1 MRSTQ
6 ENLSATSVSSGNLPL
21 TLPREL
27 WLTLSPAQR
36 AVYRRAEALLDQF
49 NATRRITLA
58 QILEQGPRAEVLRA
72 LQVLG
77 GMSLIEVEANEED
90 EPWVTLLAVPDE
102 HVRFTGPD
110 GKTRWIFVA
119 RPIEPKAIDAEL
131 LN

>member
-6 ENLSATSVSSGNLPL
+6 ENMGAPVGSLPL

-27 WLTLSPAQR
+27 WTTLSPAQR
-36 AVYRRAEALLDQF
+36 AVYRRAESLLDQF
-49 NATRRITLA
+49 TVSRRVTLA
-58 QILEQGPRAEVLRA
+58 QILSQGPRAEVLRA

-77 GMSLIEVEANEED
+77 GMSLIEVDSGDD
-90 EPWVTLLAVPDE
+90 EPWVTLLALPDE

-119 RPIEPKAIDAEL
+119 RPIDPKQVDSTQ

>member
-1 MRSTQ
+1 MRSTH
-6 ENLSATSVSSGNLPL
+6 EKLAGPSGRLPL

-36 AVYRRAEALLDQF
+36 AVYRRAESLLDQF
-49 NATRRITLA
+49 EDSRRVALA
-58 QILEQGPRAEVLRA
+58 QILSQGPRAEVLRA

-77 GMSLIEVEANEED
+77 GMSLIEVDAGDD

-110 GKTRWIFVA
+110 GKTRWLFVA
-119 RPIEPKAIDAEL
+119 RPIEPKTIDQSQ

>member
-6 ENLSATSVSSGNLPL
+6 EKTPAASGRLPL

-27 WLTLSPAQR
+27 WVTLSPAQR
-36 AVYRRAEALLDQF
+36 AVYRRAESLLNQF
-49 NATRRITLA
+49 NVSRRVTLA
-58 QILEQGPRAEVLRA
+58 QILAQGPRAEVLRA

-77 GMSLIEVEANEED
+77 GMSLIEVEAGDD

-119 RPIEPKAIDAEL
+119 RPLEPKEVDSRQ

>member
-1 MRSTQ
+1 MLSFPIMRPTQ
-6 ENLSATSVSSGNLPL
+6 EKATVSLGSLPL

-36 AVYRRAEALLDQF
+36 AVYRRAESLLDQF
-49 NATRRITLA
+49 SFSRRVALA
-58 QILEQGPRAEVLRA
+58 QILSQGPRAEVLRA

-77 GMSLIEVEANEED
+77 GMSLIEVDAGDD

-119 RPIEPKAIDAEL
+119 RPIE
-131 LN
+131 

>member
-1 MRSTQ
+1 M
-6 ENLSATSVSSGNLPL
+6 SGPLPL

-27 WLTLSPAQR
+27 WVTLSPAQR
-36 AVYRRAEALLDQF
+36 AVYRRAEALLEEF
-49 NATRRITLA
+49 NGARRIALA

-77 GMSLIEVEANEED
+77 GMSLIEVEANDED

-119 RPIEPKAIDAEL
+119 RPIEPKEVDSQL